1 MKFKCKK
8 KKENS
13 LFSIY
18 DSLHVK
24 LLTGLRLQFSH
35 LNEHKL
41 GHGFGDTSNG
51 VCVCESEVE
60 PAELFLLRCYLY
72 SPQRL
77 ELFEKLQ
84 KVDSSFL
91 NLNLEDKVSFLL
103 YGSQSATTKNFNQDI
118 RKFVINYIK
127 EIGRFDEPLFG
138 PNQ

>member
-1 MKFKCKK
+1 M
-8 KKENS
+8 
-13 LFSIY
+13 
-18 DSLHVK
+18 
-24 LLTGLRLQFSH
+24 
-35 LNEHKL
+35 
-41 GHGFGDTSNG
+41 
-51 VCVCESEVE
+51 CVCESEVE